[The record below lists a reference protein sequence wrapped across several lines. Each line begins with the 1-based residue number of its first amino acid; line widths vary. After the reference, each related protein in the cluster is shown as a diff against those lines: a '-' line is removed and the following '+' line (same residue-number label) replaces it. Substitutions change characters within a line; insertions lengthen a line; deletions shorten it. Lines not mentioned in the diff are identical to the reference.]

1 MFRDKRRTHA
11 EAVSSSSRLTD
22 KIRIAAELG
31 LLVTCLAGG
40 GSSRA
45 NVVSLLY
52 VRPFAALFLAAV
64 LLVTT
69 SRGSRVVRIPLILL
83 ALLATSMAIQ
93 LIPLPPEIWAALPG
107 RSALAEAAAAAG
119 IAPAWRP
126 ISLTPDLTVNSLIS
140 LIPPLSALL
149 ATAGLTR
156 KDNDLMLLV
165 LIGAAV
171 ASSVLGIA
179 QLAAGA
185 AGAPH
190 LYTVPT
196 RGTASG
202 LFANRNHNAAFL
214 AIGLLCLGHWASL
227 APIQPRDQ
235 LRSGMRL
242 GIAAAIGVLLL
253 LTIIATG
260 SRTGNVIA
268 VPVLVAAIVK
278 AFPNG
283 ALRSRGRRAAAGVL
297 PVLVVCGT
305 VALAIASDRGA
316 SFDRF
321 AGFDPEA
328 ENRLENLPVLLE
340 MLRTFWLVGIGYGAF
355 DPAFRWFEPDRL
367 LHPQYFNHAHS
378 DWLELVLTGGAPA
391 ALVLA
396 AFVVWVLAIASRV
409 MRDRDDRRGYGG
421 LGIGIVLILG
431 AASVSDY
438 PLRTPLLAVL
448 FAVGCAWA
456 ATRSTDLPAG
466 PPADD
471 RAGGGRRLR

>member
-1 MFRDKRRTHA
+1 MFRYKRKMHA
-11 EAVSSSSRLTD
+11 EAALSGARLTD
-22 KIRIAAELG
+22 RIRLVAQLA

-45 NVVSLLY
+45 NVYSLLY
-52 VRPFAALFLAAV
+52 LRPLAALLLAAI

-69 SRGSRVVRIPLILL
+69 KRELRVVRVPLILL
-83 ALLATSMAIQ
+83 ALLAASMAIQ
-93 LIPLPPEIWAALPG
+93 LVPLSPEMWAALPG
-107 RSALAEAAAAAG
+107 HSALARAATAAG

-126 ISLTPDLTVNSLIS
+126 ISLTPDLTINSMIS
-140 LIPPLSALL
+140 LIPPLAALL
-149 ATAGLTR
+149 ATAGLTH
-156 KDNDLMLLV
+156 KEHGLVLFV

-185 AGAPH
+185 DGAPY

-202 LFANRNHNAAFL
+202 VFANRNHNAAFL

-227 APIQPRDQ
+227 SPSRGR
-235 LRSGMRL
+235 LRPHMRM
-242 GIAAAIGVLLL
+242 GVAAAIGVLLL

-260 SRTGNVIA
+260 SRTGSVIA
-268 VPVLVAAIVK
+268 VPVLIAAILK
-278 AFPNG
+278 GFPKG
-283 ALRSRGRRAAAGVL
+283 AWRSRGGRAAAVAL
-297 PVLVVCGT
+297 PVLMVCGT
-305 VALAIASDRGA
+305 IALAIAAGRGA

-321 AGFDPEA
+321 VGFDPEA

-340 MLRTFWLVGIGYGAF
+340 MLRTFWLVGTGYGSF

-396 AFVVWVLAIASRV
+396 AFMVWVLMIASRV
-409 MRDRDDRRGYGG
+409 LRDRDDRRGYGG

-448 FAVGCAWA
+448 LAIGCGWA
-456 ATRSTDLPAG
+456 ALR
-466 PPADD
+466 PADQLTSPPTD
-471 RAGGGRRLR
+471 NRAGGRHRLR

>member
-1 MFRDKRRTHA
+1 MQA
-11 EAVSSSSRLTD
+11 EAALSGARLTD
-22 KIRIAAELG
+22 RIRLIAQLA
-31 LLVTCLAGG
+31 LLVICLAGG

-45 NVVSLLY
+45 DVYSLLY
-52 VRPFAALFLAAV
+52 LRPLAALLLAAI

-69 SRGSRVVRIPLILL
+69 KRELRVVRVPLILL
-83 ALLATSMAIQ
+83 ALLAASMAIQ
-93 LIPLPPEIWAALPG
+93 LIPLSPEMWAALPG
-107 RSALAEAAAAAG
+107 RSALAGAAAAAG

-126 ISLTPDLTVNSLIS
+126 ISLTPDLTINSIIS
-140 LIPPLSALL
+140 LIPPLAALL

-156 KDNDLMLLV
+156 KEHDLV
-165 LIGAAV
+165 LFVMIGAAV

-185 AGAPH
+185 DGAPY

-202 LFANRNHNAAFL
+202 VFANRNHNAAFL

-227 APIQPRDQ
+227 SPGQRQ
-235 LRSGMRL
+235 GRLRPQMRL
-242 GIAAAIGVLLL
+242 GVAAAIGMLLL

-260 SRTGNVIA
+260 SRTGSVIA
-268 VPVLVAAIVK
+268 VPVLIAAILK
-278 AFPNG
+278 GFPKG
-283 ALRSRGRRAAAGVL
+283 AWQSRGGRAAAAAL

-305 VALAIASDRGA
+305 IALTIAAGRGA
-316 SFDRF
+316 FFDRF

-328 ENRLENLPVLLE
+328 ENRLKNLPVLME

-396 AFVVWVLAIASRV
+396 AFVVWTLVIASRV
-409 MRDRDDRRGYGG
+409 LRDRADRKGYGG

-448 FAVGCAWA
+448 LAIGCGWA
-456 ATRSTDLPAG
+456 ALRPSDLPAS
-466 PPADD
+466 PPRDNG
-471 RAGGGRRLR
+471 AGGRHRLR